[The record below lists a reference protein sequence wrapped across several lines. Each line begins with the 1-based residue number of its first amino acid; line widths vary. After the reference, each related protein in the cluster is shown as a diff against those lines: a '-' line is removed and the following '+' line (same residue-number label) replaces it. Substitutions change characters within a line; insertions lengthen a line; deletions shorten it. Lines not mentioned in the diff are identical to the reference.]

1 MGPEAAQTESRLI
14 NKARPRP
21 SADAYDQFGLDRL
34 EEGLNGG
41 VIVAIA
47 LATHRHLEPM
57 LAQDLLI
64 VMRTILAAAIA
75 VEDAA
80 PRR

>member
-1 MGPEAAQTESRLI
+1 MLEDGGFGLTTGLPCA
-14 NKARPRP
+14 P
-21 SADAYDQFGLDRL
+21 SDQFSLDRL

-47 LATHRHLEPM
+47 LAAHRHLEPM

-80 PRR
+80 PKR